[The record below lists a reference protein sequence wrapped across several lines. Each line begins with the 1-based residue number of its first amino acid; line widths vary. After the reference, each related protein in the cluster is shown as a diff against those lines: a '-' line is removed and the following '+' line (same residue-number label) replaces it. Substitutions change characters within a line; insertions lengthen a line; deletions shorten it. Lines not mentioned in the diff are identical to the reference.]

1 MDPVRRLVRSV
12 QGDACE
18 SPELAFV
25 MTLLLQCVAVPR
37 RMGLIPA
44 VTCTQ
49 GVRVM
54 RCRSCM

>member
-12 QGDACE
+12 QGDTCE

-44 VTCTQ
+44 VT
-49 GVRVM
+49 
-54 RCRSCM
+54 